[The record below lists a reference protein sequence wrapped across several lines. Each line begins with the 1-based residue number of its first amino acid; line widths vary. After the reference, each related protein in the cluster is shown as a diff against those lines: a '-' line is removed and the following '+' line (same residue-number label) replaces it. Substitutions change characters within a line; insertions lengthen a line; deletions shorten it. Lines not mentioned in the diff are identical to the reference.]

1 MLTESN
7 LKEFQ
12 ELTDEGLVS
21 SARERF
27 TTGNILG
34 SQAGRRRSSV
44 ETNYIDKNH
53 IDSLTSKFEES
64 ASGRLV
70 WWCWFIMIID
80 VPQHN
85 IIAGKATKAEVISA
99 SCVPR
104 KLKNLDDIFHHNKDD
119 YTDCAKRILKWFPK
133 VCFCSD

>member
-1 MLTESN
+1 M
-7 LKEFQ
+7 KEFQ

-53 IDSLTSKFEES
+53 IDCLTSKFEDS
-64 ASGRLV
+64 ASGKMV
-70 WWCWFIMIID
+70 
-80 VPQHN
+80 VVHY
-85 IIAGKATKAEVISA
+85 
-99 SCVPR
+99 
-104 KLKNLDDIFHHNKDD
+104 H
-119 YTDCAKRILKWFPK
+119 Y
-133 VCFCSD
+133 